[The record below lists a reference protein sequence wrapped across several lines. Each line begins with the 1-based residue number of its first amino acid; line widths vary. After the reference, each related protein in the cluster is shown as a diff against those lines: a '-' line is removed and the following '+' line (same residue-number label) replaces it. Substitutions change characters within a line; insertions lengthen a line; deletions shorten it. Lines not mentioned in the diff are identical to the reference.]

1 MDKEQLLTLL
11 DEKREYTAILPE
23 LLSIIE
29 TEKSAVKYQAEKAVR
44 QLSETDPQL
53 LSPYFMRIAGFLGS
67 SNQFIKLGTLLT
79 IPNLLP
85 VDSENQWKAIR
96 ETYLAFYKSQTIA
109 EFGNAVQSLPKILA
123 VHPQEEQIILPLLL
137 DVDSRVFIHK
147 GEISPECKNV
157 AKGHILEC
165 FLNLYARSSYQTE
178 MRAFAEQNLENPRKQ
193 VRTRANK
200 LLKLSNR

>member
-11 DEKREYTAILPE
+11 NEKKEYTSILPE
-23 LLSIIE
+23 LLSVIE
-29 TEKSAVKYQAEKAVR
+29 TEKSAVKYQAEKVVR

-53 LSPYFMRIAGFLGS
+53 LSPYFMRIAGLLGS
-67 SNQFIKLGTLLT
+67 PNQFIKLGTILT

-123 VHPQEEQIILPLLL
+123 VHPEEEQIVLPLLL

-147 GEISPECKNV
+147 GELSPECKNV

-165 FLNLYARSSYQTE
+165 FYNLYAHTSYQKE
-178 MRAFAEQNLENPRKQ
+178 MRAFAEGNLENPRKQ
-193 VRTRANK
+193 VCAKARR
-200 LLKLSNR
+200 LLKLSGQ